1 MGALGKSFR
10 FSQTALS
17 TFYTCRRRFW
27 LRYVRRVQWPA
38 MLTDQMAGW
47 ERAIERGS
55 LFHRWIHQES
65 VGIDLADSVR
75 NEDDA
80 VLQRWWENWC
90 STPPALPEGTVYS
103 EIQLSA
109 PILSHRLVAQFDR
122 LIVTESGRMH
132 IADWKTGLK
141 APVQSVFD
149 ESWQTRVYLYVAVEA
164 GRILVPNALVNP
176 SDVVLS
182 YWHAN
187 APSALR
193 DIPYSEDEHERV
205 RDVVEQSVAEICAL
219 PNEMEAFS
227 KCEDRVECTRCA
239 YAVLCDRGC
248 ALVDAWEGDTANAVE
263 EIEDPW

>member
-1 MGALGKSFR
+1 MRS
-10 FSQTALS
+10 
-17 TFYTCRRRFW
+17 
-27 LRYVRRVQWPA
+27 
-38 MLTDQMAGW
+38 
-47 ERAIERGS
+47 
-55 LFHRWIHQES
+55 
-65 VGIDLADSVR
+65 
-75 NEDDA
+75 
-80 VLQRWWENWC
+80 
-90 STPPALPEGTVYS
+90 
-103 EIQLSA
+103 
-109 PILSHRLVAQFDR
+109 
-122 LIVTESGRMH
+122 
-132 IADWKTGLK
+132 
-141 APVQSVFD
+141 
-149 ESWQTRVYLYVAVEA
+149 
-164 GRILVPNALVNP
+164 VNP